1 MRNRMFPRATTALA
15 VLAPFALLACSG
27 STDTV
32 LPGAEA
38 AASGLAAP
46 AAGSDGSAGGAA
58 AVGIAASGTAAAAA
72 GRAGGL
78 RVVRFPAED
87 PGPPLYARVT
97 PLLNQIFVADGMVAI
112 PFYRDPACV
121 PLDADLLAHMHPP
134 GEHGPGAFACALL
147 VEGSYTIEHDAPQG
161 TFPVRVVA
169 SGPAQFWFVPWS
181 DFEAATTDGTLTMAE
196 LIALAP
202 LRGTASS
209 FNEMLAPRLDDHH
222 VVITSRGTLP
232 DGRTFQFNVNHRG
245 DVTQSIH
252 LQLR

>member
-1 MRNRMFPRATTALA
+1 MRIRLLPRAAAALAAIAPFA
-15 VLAPFALLACSG
+15 VLACAS
-27 STDTV
+27 STDPV
-32 LPGAEA
+32 VPVADA
-38 AASGLAAP
+38 AASVAPAYAAAAP
-46 AAGSDGSAGGAA
+46 AAS
-58 AVGIAASGTAAAAA
+58 
-72 GRAGGL
+72 RAGGL

-121 PLDADLLAHMHPP
+121 PLDVDLLEHIHPP
-134 GEHGPGAFACALL
+134 GEHGPGSFACQLL
-147 VEGSYTIEHDAPQG
+147 IEGSYTIEPDAPLG

-181 DFEAATTDGTLTMAE
+181 DFNAAAGDGKLTMAE
-196 LIALAP
+196 LIALEP
-202 LRGTASS
+202 LRGTAST

-222 VVITSRGTLP
+222 VVITSRGMLE

-245 DVTQSIH
+245 DVTQSM
-252 LQLR
+252 LLRIR